1 MLGMLQ
7 DAAAEAAASGGGNG
21 GLMTVDTVG
30 LGLLGLFALLGLWRG
45 LWWQVLRLL
54 GLAAAVA
61 VARSLE
67 SSVSGALEGR
77 LGEMDARVVQG
88 ITWLGLFLL
97 TLALVAL
104 LGRLGKK
111 LLEAMQLG
119 LMDRVGG
126 AVAGAATGILLHAA
140 LLAGFVQIAP
150 DDVLESHLHDSFSE
164 RLIEVLGVELSFLFD
179 AERGADVQQRF
190 APLGHPISIGLPPGV
205 GVAPLGATP
214 SSSAAAGAT
223 NGGSASIDPS
233 ALPATIGV
241 ASDAAVTTPP
251 DDDRPRVQ

>member
-7 DAAAEAAASGGGNG
+7 DAAQGAATGAGSG

-45 LWWQVLRLL
+45 LWWQVLRLV

-67 SSVSGALEGR
+67 SSVSSTLAGR
-77 LGEMDARVVQG
+77 FGDLDERVVQG
-88 ITWLGLFLL
+88 ITWLGLFLV

-119 LMDRVGG
+119 LVDRVGG
-126 AVAGAATGILLHAA
+126 AVAGAATGVLLHAA

-150 DDVLESHLHDSFSE
+150 DDTLEAHLHGSFSE
-164 RLIEVLGVELSFLFD
+164 RLVEILGVELSFLFD
-179 AERGADVQQRF
+179 AERGVDVQQRF
-190 APLGHPISIGLPPGV
+190 APTSMSVDPNVLLSPGT
-205 GVAPLGATP
+205 GVAPLGAQP
-214 SSSAAAGAT
+214 SGGAT
-223 NGGSASIDPS
+223 NGTPD
-233 ALPATIGV
+233 
-241 ASDAAVTTPP
+241 ASDP
-251 DDDRPRVQ
+251 DTSDDGPRVH